1 MLGETLVNVLLDPGQ
16 RPVIAHR
23 GGRARGPENTLEAMR
38 TAVADGAEGFE
49 FDVRVSADGVVMVI
63 HDPTLDR
70 TTNGTGA
77 VERTTAAELRSF
89 DAGLRSTDPPST
101 SPGSSRIPT
110 LDEVLT
116 EFPALPMIIEVKA
129 PLAAFPT
136 RKLIE
141 MHDAEDRCL
150 VDSYSSAALD
160 VFRDS
165 RIRLGAGRNGV
176 VAVLAR
182 SFAGATHPVPAAIS
196 ALCIPPSYHGV
207 PLPLRHLAKTMRSA
221 GKPVHIWTINEPA
234 EARALWAIGASGII
248 TDDVPAILA
257 ARRETF
263 PHYTTG

>member
-1 MLGETLVNVLLDPGQ
+1 
-16 RPVIAHR
+16 
-23 GGRARGPENTLEAMR
+23 MR

-63 HDPTLDR
+63 HDPTVDR

-77 VERTTAAELRSF
+77 VERMTAAELKSL
-89 DAGLRSTDPPST
+89 DAGLHSTVERSAQPK
-101 SPGSSRIPT
+101 SPCRVPT
-110 LDEVLT
+110 LDEVLS
-116 EFPALPMIIEVKA
+116 EFPGLPMIVEIKA
-129 PLAAFPT
+129 PLAAAPT
-136 RKLIE
+136 RKLLE
-141 MHDAEDRCL
+141 KHDAGDRCL
-150 VDSYSSAALD
+150 VDSYSSSALD

-207 PLPLRHLAKTMRSA
+207 PLPLRRLAKAMRSA
-221 GKPVHIWTINEPA
+221 GKPIHIWTVNEPDQ
-234 EARALWAIGASGII
+234 ARALWAIGADGMI

-263 PHYTTG
+263 PDTSCDLGPP